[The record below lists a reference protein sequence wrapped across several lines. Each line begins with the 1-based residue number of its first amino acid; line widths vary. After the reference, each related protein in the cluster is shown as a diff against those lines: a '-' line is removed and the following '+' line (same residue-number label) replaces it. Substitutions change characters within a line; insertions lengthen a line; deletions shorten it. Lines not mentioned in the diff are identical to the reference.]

1 MYEARIV
8 IADNDPWFRKVLKD
22 LLRQT
27 DYLLI
32 GEVSDAASALQTIFQ
47 TEPEVVI
54 VDPFLPGGE
63 GIDLTSIIDE
73 HRIAPIVAIAD
84 PGIRS
89 LEEYANL
96 PGVYGIILKPLI
108 ESSLEPVIES
118 ALANFKRLM
127 KSEKELIALRRDLEN
142 RKIIEKAKGLLMDKN
157 TLSEKDAYKMMQRIS
172 MDKCI
177 PLAKVARTIIL
188 RYGQQ

>member
-8 IADNDPWFRKVLKD
+8 IADNDPWFRKILKD

-32 GEVSDAASALQTIFQ
+32 GEASDAASALQTIFQ

-54 VDPFLPGGE
+54 VDPYLPGGE
-63 GIDLTSIIDE
+63 GIDMASIIDE
-73 HRIAPIVAIAD
+73 HRIAPIVAIATT
-84 PGIRS
+84 GIRS

-96 PGVYGIILKPLI
+96 PGVYGIIMKPLI

-127 KSEKELIALRRDLEN
+127 KSEKELADLRRDLEN
-142 RKIIEKAKGLLMDKN
+142 RKIIEKAKGLLMDKKN
-157 TLSEKDAYKMMQRIS
+157 CSEKDAYKMMQRMS

-177 PLAKVARTIIL
+177 PLARVARRIIL
-188 RYGQQ
+188 RYGKE

>member
-8 IADNDPWFRKVLKD
+8 IADNDPWFRKILKD

-32 GEVSDAASALQTIFQ
+32 GEASDAASALQTIFQ

-54 VDPFLPGGE
+54 IDPYLPGGE
-63 GIDLTSIIDE
+63 GIDIASIIDE
-73 HRIAPIVAIAD
+73 HRIAPIVAIANT
-84 PGIRS
+84 GVRS

-96 PGVYGIILKPLI
+96 PGVYGIVMKPLI

-127 KSEKELIALRRDLEN
+127 KSEKELTDLRRDLEN
-142 RKIIEKAKGLLMDKN
+142 RKIIEKAKGLLMDKK
-157 TLSEKDAYKMMQRIS
+157 TCSEKDAYKMMQRMS

-177 PLAKVARTIIL
+177 PLARVARTIIL
-188 RYGQQ
+188 QYGKQ